1 MDENKFRYYCC
12 LLATFYLNKLI
23 FIMQKF
29 LFLFTA
35 FFLGIFS
42 LTCAQL
48 PSAYEVHPVAQ
59 SVDAKADE
67 VLSKYYAAMG
77 GKEKLAQV
85 KTSYMLFEGVQ
96 ASSGIQITKE
106 EHMRCGE
113 KFHILMK
120 YSGKVVPQIF
130 DGKKIS
136 FAGQAVELDAGQI
149 ASFKSL
155 THFAIE
161 PALKKR
167 NFTFKYEGAYYG
179 EFGGADYYRVT
190 ATSPDESEVYTFHY
204 NKKNYLKIRTELLT
218 VTKVAQGT
226 RQSRTITNYSDYK
239 PVNGLQVAHTQ
250 EVKEN
255 GSIIKFSLKKAEL
268 NGQISDD
275 LFTIK

>member
-1 MDENKFRYYCC
+1 MYV
-12 LLATFYLNKLI
+12 AIFYLNKLI
-23 FIMQKF
+23 FAMQNF
-29 LFLFTA
+29 SVLVTA

-42 LTCAQL
+42 LTYAQL
-48 PSAYEVHPVAQ
+48 PSAYEVYPVAQ
-59 SVDAKADE
+59 SVDTKADE
-67 VLSKYYAAMG
+67 VLGKYYSAMG

-120 YSGKVVPQIF
+120 YSGKVIPQIF

-136 FAGQAVELDAGQI
+136 FAGQAMELDEGQV
-149 ASFKSL
+149 ATFKSL
-155 THFAIE
+155 TYFAIE
-161 PALKKR
+161 PSLKER
-167 NFTFKYEGAYYG
+167 NFKFKYEGAYYG
-179 EFGGADYYRVT
+179 EFGGADYHRVT

-204 NKKNYLKIRTELLT
+204 SKKNYLKIRTELLT
-218 VTKVAQGT
+218 VTKVAQGV
-226 RQSRTITNYSDYK
+226 RRSRTITNYSDYK
-239 PVNGLQVAHTQ
+239 PVDGLQVAHTQ
-250 EVKEN
+250 EVKES

-275 LFTIK
+275 LFIVK